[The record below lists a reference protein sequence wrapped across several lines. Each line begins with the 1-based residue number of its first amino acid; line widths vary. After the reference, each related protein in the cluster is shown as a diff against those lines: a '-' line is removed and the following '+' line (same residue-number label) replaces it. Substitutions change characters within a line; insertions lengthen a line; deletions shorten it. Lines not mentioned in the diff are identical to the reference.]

1 MLAYGY
7 EWGGEEEKPL
17 SLREASLV
25 CSREELEELIAML
38 QAFRA
43 QLPEEAEGDHQHYR
57 DWSDSWTGEHS
68 DFILLISD
76 QPWTKENHN

>member
-17 SLREASLV
+17 ALREASLV
-25 CSREELEELIAML
+25 CSREELDQLIAML

-43 QLPEEAEGDHQHYR
+43 QLPDGVEGDHQHYR
-57 DWSDSWTGEHS
+57 DWSETWTKESS
-68 DFILLISD
+68 DFILLFSE
-76 QPWTKENHN
+76 QPWTKENHD